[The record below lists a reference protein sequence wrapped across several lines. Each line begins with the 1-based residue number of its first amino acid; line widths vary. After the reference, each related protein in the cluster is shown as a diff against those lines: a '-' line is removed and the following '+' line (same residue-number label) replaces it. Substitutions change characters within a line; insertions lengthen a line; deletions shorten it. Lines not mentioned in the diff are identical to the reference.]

1 MCDAGN
7 RADRIVIM
15 LIRETAAKTES
26 LRAPLA
32 YPDLVFCCVE
42 KWIFAK
48 WIFAER
54 KVDFCGKE
62 TLDKLASGRYNH
74 SHRKPACARQGT
86 RHHMMKV
93 WRAEYA
99 SSF

>member
-15 LIRETAAKTES
+15 LIRETAAKTEN

-42 KWIFAK
+42 KWIFT
-48 WIFAER
+48 
-54 KVDFCGKE
+54 DFYGKE